1 LSTTTAEAPLE
12 LQQAAH
18 RRLPGAATAWLVWT
32 VGLSLF
38 FAAMAARDLGNF
50 RPVSSDE
57 AEIMAVSYKLATEG
71 VLGSDPQA
79 GFFHAEAHH
88 FLTLPVQHV
97 LQALSFHMLGAGV
110 AQARG
115 VALAGAVS
123 LIWIVGWL
131 GWRWY
136 GLPVA
141 MLGELLLVGWPSNL
155 VPGFPGLP
163 LLTVARTARYDVTAV
178 AFLWLSVALLEA
190 TLRRPT
196 RLRALSTG
204 LSAGLAALSQFF
216 GAFALPLVALVWV
229 GQAGRRAW
237 TGPTGYW
244 MLVGAGLPLLAYAMY
259 ALHSFADL
267 VGQWSVYADR
277 GVFGGPA
284 FYLDNLMREP
294 ARYAHLQGLPLPGVR
309 HADLLN
315 RSLSPWLQI
324 LSTPGVL
331 AWLGV
336 RAWFRAGPGD
346 RLLLAGLLVPQGLLA
361 LLDVTKAPLYAILL
375 APPLCLSLAAFQCD
389 VLGWV
394 LSRVRARMTR
404 VLVLGPALG
413 LLVIVAVEGA
423 TAYQADATRATQTT
437 SYLDLGERIERSLP
451 TGARVLGPE
460 RWWWPLHDHPYL
472 ALRNLWRQWQVAA
485 ASADQTPQFR
495 DWVEADGADFLVLND
510 DVRQD
515 ITTFPDDLQDQFWGL
530 LDACGLPWADW
541 KDPTYGEIEVRH
553 LVRPCPAAVVS

>member
-1 LSTTTAEAPLE
+1 
-12 LQQAAH
+12 
-18 RRLPGAATAWLVWT
+18 VWT

-57 AEIMAVSYKLATEG
+57 GEIMAVSYKLATEG

-97 LQALSFHMLGAGV
+97 LQALSFEVFGVGV

-115 VALAGAVS
+115 VALAGALS
-123 LIWIVGWL
+123 LIWVLGWL
-131 GWRWY
+131 AWRWY
-136 GLPVA
+136 GLRAAV
-141 MLGELLLVGWPSNL
+141 LGELLLVGWPSNL

-178 AFLWLSVALLEA
+178 AFLWVSLALLEA

-196 RLRALSTG
+196 RPGALATG
-204 LSAGLAALSQFF
+204 VSAGLAALTQFF
-216 GAFALPLVALVWV
+216 GVFALPLVALAWL

-237 TGPTGYW
+237 AHPTAYW

-267 VGQWSVYADR
+267 VGQWSVHADR
-277 GVFGGPA
+277 GVLGGPA
-284 FYLDNLMREP
+284 FYLDNVTREP
-294 ARYAHLQGLPLPGVR
+294 ARYAHLQDLPLFGLR
-309 HADLLN
+309 HADPLN
-315 RSLSPWLQI
+315 RPLSPWL
-324 LSTPGVL
+324 LLVSTPGVL
-331 AWLGV
+331 VWLGL
-336 RAWFRAGPGD
+336 RAALKPGRGD

-375 APPLCLSLAAFQCD
+375 APPLCLSLAALLSN
-389 VLGWV
+389 VLGCV
-394 LSRVRARMTR
+394 LSRARARTTR
-404 VLVLGPALG
+404 VLVLGPAVG

-472 ALRNLWRQWQVAA
+472 ALRNLWRQWQVVAS
-485 ASADQTPQFR
+485 SADQTPHFW
-495 DWVEADGADFLVLND
+495 DWVEANGADFLVLND

-515 ITTFPDDLQDQFWGL
+515 IMVFSSDLQDQFWEL
-530 LDACGLPWADW
+530 LDACGVPWADW
-541 KDPTYGEIEVRH
+541 TDPTYGEIEVRY
-553 LVRPCPAAVVS
+553 LVRPCPAAVSR